1 MFLKLLLITQMICRM
16 PIKILMSTIQERKV
30 LILLDDMIAGII
42 SNERLN
48 PTVTEL

>member
-30 LILLDDMIAGII
+30 LILLDMIAGII

-48 PTVTEL
+48 PIVTEL